1 MKRSK
6 RSLRRLVLERM
17 FELLDRSYGIEMSRE
32 QFVGGALSHHEL
44 EAILSFKSDPQLE
57 ELHGALARID
67 DGTYG
72 LCISC
77 KREIGEDMLAA
88 EPARRMCAACEQ
100 EFNKPAMHADH
111 SWMQQ

>member
-6 RSLRRLVLERM
+6 RTLRRVVLGRM
-17 FELLDRSYGIEMSRE
+17 FELLDRSYGIDMSRE
-32 QFVGGALSHHEL
+32 QFVGSALSHHEL

-72 LCISC
+72 VCIGC
-77 KREIGEDMLAA
+77 KKEIGEEILAA

-111 SWMQQ
+111 SWMHQ